1 MSEKTY
7 NGWTNYETW
16 NVALWIGN
24 DEGSDRHWRR
34 EAQEAYDQTSG
45 SKEEREDDAVTALA
59 KSLENHFTDEKDEVL
74 RDFSSSMWAD
84 LLGAALSEVNW
95 HEIATGMIEG
105 VDKEEEEPEEEP
117 EEEEQEEEET
127 EEEEIERRDEKHGL
141 YGDKEDLAN

>member
-59 KSLENHFTDEKDEVL
+59 KRLENHFEEESLEILGDNRT
-74 RDFSSSMWAD
+74 SMWGD

-95 HEIATGMIEG
+95 YEIATGMIEEVG
-105 VDKEEEEPEEEP
+105 QGRGGRNRGGGRKGRTGGEGRN
-117 EEEEQEEEET
+117 
-127 EEEEIERRDEKHGL
+127 RR
-141 YGDKEDLAN
+141 